1 VLRALMERQPQD
13 APHIFCLPHMRM
25 WTKLR
30 PGVRQFLHRAH
41 DLFELHIY
49 TMGDR
54 EYAAGAIGRPSCAQ
68 LGGRVSLAGPLARSL
83 ARLVWAAVLCA
94 VEAGWA
100 GQQA

>member
-1 VLRALMERQPQD
+1 MLRALMERQPAD

-30 PGVRQFLHRAH
+30 PGVRDFLRRAH

-54 EYAAGAIGRPSCAQ
+54 DYAAGGAGRWGAGR
-68 LGGRVSLAGPLARSL
+68 GGLVDARH
-83 ARLVWAAVLCA
+83 
-94 VEAGWA
+94 E
-100 GQQA
+100 